1 MSLAEVLELGSEQ
14 RGYWSEERK
23 LIRDTARSFA
33 IEEVLPVANKLDPE
47 KGEIPQSLV
56 DKMGDLGF
64 FGITIP
70 EDLGGLGLGC
80 FEYCVVAEQLARGWM
95 SVASIMARGNSF
107 YTSIP
112 APNDD
117 EKRKKMPFYGKG

>member
-1 MSLAEVLELGSEQ
+1 
-14 RGYWSEERK
+14 
-23 LIRDTARSFA
+23 
-33 IEEVLPVANKLDPE
+33 
-47 KGEIPQSLV
+47 
-56 DKMGDLGF
+56 MGDLGF

-112 APNDD
+112 ALNDD
-117 EKRKKMPFYGKG
+117 EKRKKIKLMAQGKYLGAFSMSEPAQDQMLPQ